1 VGYLFQNYALF
12 PRMTVLEN
20 IITGLPLPKQ
30 EAKAKARVWLN
41 RLQLGEFEDRYPSR
55 LSGGQQQ
62 RAALIRM
69 LIREP
74 EAVLL
79 DEPFSALDTNLR
91 EQMQFQLLELLK
103 TRGDVIMVTHSRD
116 EAYRICSEILVM
128 DEGRVLGKGETRELF
143 RNPGLVR
150 IARLTGCKNISPIRQ
165 TGEREILALDW
176 GLPLTLDY
184 PLPPGIS
191 HVGIRAHDFLLQ
203 GGSSPEKPLNGIRP
217 AILQRS
223 EEPFEHAVLFTNAD
237 AKVPEERGIIWWKY
251 SKYAGTHTHSD
262 VPERLFVPSASLLLL
277 R

>member
-1 VGYLFQNYALF
+1 
-12 PRMTVLEN
+12 
-20 IITGLPLPKQ
+20 
-30 EAKAKARVWLN
+30 
-41 RLQLGEFEDRYPSR
+41 
-55 LSGGQQQ
+55 
-62 RAALIRM
+62 M

-116 EAYRICSEILVM
+116 EVYRICSETLVM
-128 DEGRVLGKGETRELF
+128 DEGRVLGKGQTRELF

-176 GLPLTLDY
+176 GLSLTLAS
-184 PLPPGIS
+184 PLPPGIT
-191 HVGIRAHDFLLQ
+191 HVGIRAHDFIPSQ
-203 GGSSPEKPLNGIRP
+203 GEPVNRIRP

-237 AKVPEERGIIWWKY
+237 AKSPEERGMIWWKY
-251 SKYAGTHTHSD
+251 STHDLSD
-262 VPERLFVPSASLLLL
+262 IPERLFVPPASLLLL
-277 R
+277 RE